1 MAIKANINSI
11 ARQLEKLFDEDNAD
25 DATKELIHELEAQM
39 KKLIYLEKE
48 ITVWLASIP
57 DYLIQAAI
65 RDHYINGYTWAE
77 VAAHC
82 PGNTKDSIKKMVQR
96 FLKTC
101 PQCPDKK

>member
-1 MAIKANINSI
+1 M
-11 ARQLEKLFDEDNAD
+11 EKLLDEDNAD
-25 DATKELIHELEAQM
+25 DAKKELIHELEVQM
-39 KKLIYLEKE
+39 TKLLNLEKE
-48 ITVWLASIP
+48 ITVWLASIQ

-96 FLKTC
+96 FLKLVPNVPT
-101 PQCPDKK
+101 KNNTIK